1 MPQSPRD
8 RDPHAQHSPS
18 EPQVSSASDANT
30 SSLGPDLEHYRPYLM
45 VLARTQVSDQARRD
59 RLDLSGVV
67 QQTFLEAYQKLADF
81 RADAPG
87 EESAAMAGWL
97 RRILANNLADAL
109 RGQGRAKRDAGRER
123 SLDHELEQSS
133 IRLGSVFAADQSSP
147 SQAAHRAE
155 RAVVLAAALAAL
167 PEAQREVVLLR
178 HWDGLPLA
186 KVAEHLGRTPA
197 SVVGLLQRGL
207 KGLRERLAERRQ
219 EGEL

>member
-1 MPQSPRD
+1 M
-8 RDPHAQHSPS
+8 AQHSNDPQAQRAAPAAESHPS
-18 EPQVSSASDANT
+18 G
-30 SSLGPDLEHYRPYLM
+30 LGPALEHYRPYLM
-45 VLARTQVSDQARRD
+45 VLARTQVSDPARRD

-67 QQTFLEAYQKLADF
+67 QQTFLEAHQKLADF
-81 RADAPG
+81 RAGAPG

-109 RGQGRAKRDAGRER
+109 RGQGRAKQNVGREQ
-123 SLDHELEQSS
+123 SLDHQLEQSS
-133 IRLGSVFAADQSSP
+133 VRLGCILAADQSSP
-147 SQAAHRAE
+147 SQGAHRAD
-155 RAVVLAAALAAL
+155 RAVLLASALAEL

-178 HWDGLPLA
+178 HWEGLPLA

-207 KGLRERLAERRQ
+207 RALRDGLAERRQ